1 MIITYSQVHRTD
13 KYSQHS
19 SINWSVW
26 LNSWVFVY
34 KLSDCKFEFC
44 CCHLKK
50 LLVSVSTYEVFTT
63 RQIIIFLRNFLGLSS
78 QKTFI
83 IMKNICL
90 LKISLMKGKYF
101 FLGNLPDEGKIFV
114 YGKLF
119 WWRKTSL
126 MKEKYLFVE
135 NVLDNKAYFFWEN
148 FPDQEKVFARGKI
161 LWWRK
166 NVCLWKTYLMK
177 EKFLFDQRKIFSF
190 WASPNISTGHRQK
203 IELCTRKAASQ
214 RTQLSST
221 KIIKILL

>member
-34 KLSDCKFEFC
+34 KLSDCKFEFR

-50 LLVSVSTYEVFTT
+50 LLVCVSTYEVFTT

-148 FPDQEKVFARGKI
+148 FPDQERYLLVEKFFDEGKMFACGKPT
-161 LWWRK
+161 WWRK
-166 NVCLWKTYLMK
+166 NFFLIN
-177 EKFLFDQRKIFSF
+177 EKYFLFEQARILAPDIDKKSSYVRGKLRH
-190 WASPNISTGHRQK
+190 NGHNCPAR
-203 IELCTRKAASQ
+203 R
-214 RTQLSST
+214 
-221 KIIKILL
+221 